1 MGRNKKTTTKIGVKM
16 YNNLNQKL
24 SDMRSGNYLIK
35 VTSIGN
41 RRPNQ
46 WYDREYF
53 VTVKFQVTD
62 LNNPKRKYG
71 VICNG
76 FGSKPIELNVDREL
90 LPTIFFVWE
99 DFDEKL
105 FERLSRTQ
113 TSINEEGYYKKDRD
127 TGRVVV
133 PNEKI

>member
-1 MGRNKKTTTKIGVKM
+1 M

-24 SDMRSGNYLIK
+24 SDMRSGNYLVK
-35 VTSIGN
+35 VTSIGDK
-41 RRPNQ
+41 RPNK
-46 WYDREYF
+46 YYSKEYF

-90 LPTIFFVWE
+90 LPTNFFVWE
-99 DFDEKL
+99 SFDEVL

-113 TSINEEGYYKKDRD
+113 KSINEEGYYPKDRD

-133 PNEKI
+133 KCKQ

>member
-1 MGRNKKTTTKIGVKM
+1 M

-90 LPTIFFVWE
+90 YPRNFYVWE
-99 DFDEKL
+99 NFDEVL
-105 FERLSRTQ
+105 FERLSRNQ
-113 TSINEEGYYKKDRD
+113 KNINEEGYYKKDRD

-133 PNEKI
+133 PNENNN

>member
-1 MGRNKKTTTKIGVKM
+1 M

-35 VTSIGN
+35 VTSIGDK
-41 RRPNQ
+41 RPNK
-46 WYDREYF
+46 YYSKEYF

-90 LPTIFFVWE
+90 YPRNFFVWE
-99 DFDEKL
+99 NFDEVL
-105 FERLSRTQ
+105 FERLSRNQ
-113 TSINEEGYYKKDRD
+113 KNINEEGYYKKDRD

-133 PNEKI
+133 SNEKI

>member
-1 MGRNKKTTTKIGVKM
+1 M

-24 SDMRSGNYLIK
+24 SELQSGNYLIK
-35 VTSIGN
+35 VKSIGN
-41 RRPNQ
+41 RRPNE

-53 VTVKFQVTD
+53 VTVKYQVTD

-90 LPTIFFVWE
+90 LPTNFFVWE

-113 TSINEEGYYKKDRD
+113 KSINEEGYYKKDRD
-127 TGRVVV
+127 TGRVIV
-133 PNEKI
+133 NDWTRKRIRRTIKRDEC

>member
-1 MGRNKKTTTKIGVKM
+1 M

-24 SDMRSGNYLIK
+24 SDMRSGNYLVK
-35 VTSIGN
+35 VKSIGDKRKN
-41 RRPNQ
+41 I
-46 WYDREYF
+46 WYDKEYF
-53 VTVKFQVTD
+53 VTVKYQVID

-90 LPTIFFVWE
+90 YPRNYFVWE
-99 DFDEKL
+99 NFDEVL
-105 FERLSRTQ
+105 FERLSRNQ
-113 TSINEEGYYKKDRD
+113 KNINEEGYYKKDRD

-133 PNEKI
+133 PNENNN

>member
-1 MGRNKKTTTKIGVKM
+1 MI
-16 YNNLNQKL
+16 NNLNQKL
-24 SDMRSGNYLIK
+24 SDMRSGNYLVK

-90 LPTIFFVWE
+90 LPTNFFVWE

-113 TSINEEGYYKKDRD
+113 KSINEEGYYKKDRD

>member
-1 MGRNKKTTTKIGVKM
+1 M

-41 RRPNQ
+41 KRPNE

-53 VTVKFQVTD
+53 VTVKYQVTD

-90 LPTIFFVWE
+90 LPRNFFVWE

-113 TSINEEGYYKKDRD
+113 KSINEEGYYKKDRD

-133 PNEKI
+133 ADEKI

>member
-1 MGRNKKTTTKIGVKM
+1 MI
-16 YNNLNQKL
+16 NNLNQKL
-24 SDMRSGNYLIK
+24 SDMRSGNYLVK

-90 LPTIFFVWE
+90 LPTNFFVWE

-113 TSINEEGYYKKDRD
+113 KSINEEGYYKKDRD
-127 TGRVVV
+127 TGKVVV

>member
-1 MGRNKKTTTKIGVKM
+1 M

-41 RRPNQ
+41 RRPNE

-90 LPTIFFVWE
+90 LPTNFFVWE

>member
-1 MGRNKKTTTKIGVKM
+1 M

-24 SDMRSGNYLIK
+24 SDMRSGNYLVK
-35 VTSIGN
+35 VTSIGDK
-41 RRPNQ
+41 RPNK
-46 WYDREYF
+46 YYSKEYF

-76 FGSKPIELNVDREL
+76 FGSKPIELNVDRDL
-90 LPTIFFVWE
+90 LPTNFFVWE
-99 DFDEKL
+99 SFDEVL

-113 TSINEEGYYKKDRD
+113 KNINEEGYYPKDRD

-133 PNEKI
+133 KWKNIK

>member
-1 MGRNKKTTTKIGVKM
+1 M

-90 LPTIFFVWE
+90 LPRNFFVWE

-113 TSINEEGYYKKDRD
+113 KSINEEGYYKKDRD

-133 PNEKI
+133 PNER

>member
-1 MGRNKKTTTKIGVKM
+1 MI
-16 YNNLNQKL
+16 NNLNQKL
-24 SDMRSGNYLIK
+24 SDMRSGNYLVK

-90 LPTIFFVWE
+90 LPTNFFVWE
-99 DFDEKL
+99 SFDEKL

-113 TSINEEGYYKKDRD
+113 KSINEEGYYKKDRD

-133 PNEKI
+133 PNER

>member
-1 MGRNKKTTTKIGVKM
+1 MI
-16 YNNLNQKL
+16 NNLNQKL
-24 SDMRSGNYLIK
+24 SDMRSGNYLVK

-90 LPTIFFVWE
+90 LPTNFFVWE

-127 TGRVVV
+127 TGRLIV
-133 PNEKI
+133 PNEK

>member
-1 MGRNKKTTTKIGVKM
+1 M
-16 YNNLNQKL
+16 YNNLNQRL
-24 SDMRSGNYLIK
+24 ADMRSGNYLIK

-41 RRPNQ
+41 KRPNE

-53 VTVKFQVTD
+53 VTVKYQVTD

-90 LPTIFFVWE
+90 IPRNFFVWE

-113 TSINEEGYYKKDRD
+113 KSINEEGYYKKDRD

-133 PNEKI
+133 ADEKI

>member
-1 MGRNKKTTTKIGVKM
+1 M

-24 SDMRSGNYLIK
+24 FDMRSGNYLIK

-90 LPTIFFVWE
+90 LPTNFFVWE

-113 TSINEEGYYKKDRD
+113 KSINEEGYYKKDRD

>member
-1 MGRNKKTTTKIGVKM
+1 M

-24 SDMRSGNYLIK
+24 SDMRSGNYLVK
-35 VTSIGN
+35 VTSIGDK
-41 RRPNQ
+41 RPNK
-46 WYDREYF
+46 YYSKEYF

-90 LPTIFFVWE
+90 LPTNFFVWE
-99 DFDEKL
+99 SFDEVL

-113 TSINEEGYYKKDRD
+113 KNINEEGYYPKDRD

-133 PNEKI
+133 KWKQ